1 MELETSS
8 LKLQSADELH
18 EDDDETGDAIDSLY
32 DLGCAEFDDDEYT
45 DDAASWQTLATWR
58 EWAADFGRYRALL
71 PEQVKT
77 MIRQGIPDIL
87 RGAVWI
93 KLTSSRESS
102 TSALRRYAELRLM
115 ENAPCEAEIVRDINR
130 TFPNHVMY
138 RDKHAFGQ
146 DSLLSVLR
154 AYSVFNPEVGY
165 CQGMGFICGLL
176 LMYMDEEDAF
186 LMLVTLL
193 EDYGMAGLFRPG
205 LPLLNKYFFQLRR
218 LISEHLPRLSR
229 HLQEQGVEPTMY
241 ASQWFMTVCI
251 YKFPF
256 ESVCRIWDI
265 FLSEGVKIVFRV
277 ALAILKINEEAL
289 LRESF
294 EGVLNIVKLGPSR
307 IETNKLIDCAL
318 SIKLKNERLTDL
330 SEEYASRPEDDENV
344 D

>member
-1 MELETSS
+1 
-8 LKLQSADELH
+8 
-18 EDDDETGDAIDSLY
+18 
-32 DLGCAEFDDDEYT
+32 
-45 DDAASWQTLATWR
+45 
-58 EWAADFGRYRALL
+58 
-71 PEQVKT
+71 
-77 MIRQGIPDIL
+77 
-87 RGAVWI
+87 
-93 KLTSSRESS
+93 
-102 TSALRRYAELRLM
+102 
-115 ENAPCEAEIVRDINR
+115 
-130 TFPNHVMY
+130 MY

-146 DSLLSVLR
+146 NSLLSVLR

-193 EDYGMAGLFRPG
+193 EDYRMAGLFQPG

-218 LISEHLPRLSR
+218 LIGDQLPRVSR

-277 ALAILKINEEAL
+277 ALAILKISEEAL
-289 LRESF
+289 LRETF
-294 EGVLNIVKLGPSR
+294 EGVLNIIKLGPTR
-307 IETNKLIDCAL
+307 IEPNKLIDTAL
-318 SIKLKNERLTDL
+318 SIKLKNERLHEL
-330 SEEYASRPEDDENV
+330 EKEYATRGDDEHGH
-344 D
+344 

>member
-1 MELETSS
+1 
-8 LKLQSADELH
+8 
-18 EDDDETGDAIDSLY
+18 
-32 DLGCAEFDDDEYT
+32 
-45 DDAASWQTLATWR
+45 
-58 EWAADFGRYRALL
+58 
-71 PEQVKT
+71 

-102 TSALRRYAELRLM
+102 TSALKRYAELRLM